1 MSKADAQL
9 LSLDLTAQAALL
21 AAGEV
26 SCTELIEQ
34 QLAAIAASQ
43 AQINSYIH
51 VDAEGALAAA
61 TQSQQRRQRGLARPL
76 EGLPIAVKDNIDVAG
91 MVTTALWIGIV
102 ALVYGAFQVFA
113 AFKVR
118 KLAHS

>member
-26 SCTELIEQ
+26 SCTELMEQ

-61 TQSQQRRQRGLARPL
+61 AQRATRVAAKS
-76 EGLPIAVKDNIDVAG
+76 AVFRTPAG
-91 MVTTALWIGIV
+91 SSRSAVSW
-102 ALVYGAFQVFA
+102 
-113 AFKVR
+113 
-118 KLAHS
+118 